1 MPILINRKKWLK
13 SDENLK
19 IGDVVLFLKS
29 DKEFDKQ
36 YQYGI
41 IKDIYESRGEHVRKV
56 KVEYQNYNE
65 KTKRTTHQGVRELV
79 IILPDGEPG
88 IEVEVGKIARKCDHT
103 KPIHTCTCR

>member
-1 MPILINRKKWLK
+1 MINTTKWLK

-41 IKDIYESRGEHVRKV
+41 IKDIYQSRDGHVRKV

-65 KTKRTTHQGVRELV
+65 DQEDHPSRSLRTCYNTSQ
-79 IILPDGEPG
+79 
-88 IEVEVGKIARKCDHT
+88 
-103 KPIHTCTCR
+103 